1 MLPRPPDARQVK
13 WVSGIGPLGFLPTTV
28 PKNFAYRLSHLTT
41 GGTIHG
47 VVMVIVS
54 IHEESPAMREVKDA
68 VLELAKQLPDECTWD
83 EVMYRIFVR
92 QKIDAGL
99 EDADAGRVTP
109 HDEVFEEFTNDTH
122 PVDRLGTS

>member
-1 MLPRPPDARQVK
+1 
-13 WVSGIGPLGFLPTTV
+13 
-28 PKNFAYRLSHLTT
+28 
-41 GGTIHG
+41 
-47 VVMVIVS
+47 VVNVIVS

-99 EDADAGRVTP
+99 EDADAGRVNP
-109 HDEVFEEFTNDTH
+109 HDEVFEEFTNDAH

>member
-1 MLPRPPDARQVK
+1 
-13 WVSGIGPLGFLPTTV
+13 
-28 PKNFAYRLSHLTT
+28 
-41 GGTIHG
+41 
-47 VVMVIVS
+47 VVNVIVS

-109 HDEVFEEFTNDTH
+109 NDEVFEEFTNDAH
-122 PVDRLGTS
+122 PVDRLGMS